1 MSSFKV
7 KEQFVANFEA
17 LLQSVGMQDSDGTD
31 TTKPKYWR
39 GQVND
44 TSKDLFLMY
53 SVTDNIAIDY
63 ADNKAQR
70 RQLYIN
76 GQLFTRSGFGD
87 YNFQTLANA
96 IETACENAGM
106 FCTFDTEGRDNSIDT
121 ESPIY
126 YVNFEIEQRLYN

>member
-1 MSSFKV
+1 MSSFNI
-7 KEQFVANFEA
+7 KEIAIANFET
-17 LLQSVGMQDSDGTD
+17 LLQSVGMQDSDGID

-44 TSKDLFLMY
+44 TTQDLFLMY
-53 SVTDNIAIDY
+53 TITDNIAIDY
-63 ADNKAQR
+63 ADNKANR
-70 RQLYIN
+70 RQIYIN

-87 YNFQTLANA
+87 AKFQALAKA
-96 IETACENAGM
+96 IETACENVNM